1 MANQKFQKLCDYYR
15 NHPFKSFIYSLFA
28 VFFVLQFFMS
38 TFAYMD
44 NNPKFW
50 YLKMAATKK
59 ISIDSIYKLKR
70 EMEFRQYIVDS
81 ILDKN
86 KNDSVA
92 QSDTHQ
98 RPE

>member
-1 MANQKFQKLCDYYR
+1 MINQRFQKLRDFCR
-15 NHPFKSFIYSLFA
+15 NHPVRAFFYSLFGS
-28 VFFVLQFFMS
+28 FLVLQFFMS

-44 NNPKFW
+44 NDPRFW

-86 KNDSVA
+86 KNDSIVQFA
-92 QSDTHQ
+92 THQ